1 MYVLYSLFIF
11 IIYVNNIIMEN
22 NKLKQKIVLG
32 LIISLI
38 FGILGCESTLDD
50 IDKTDKNKSIEDFVS
65 EMTLDE
71 KIGQMIVV
79 GFNGT
84 DVSEELT
91 NLVNINK
98 VGGVILFKRNIE
110 TSQQLK
116 ELNNNIEG
124 LNKEIPL
131 FISVDEEGGRVNRLP
146 SDMES
151 FPSAREVGL
160 KNNKD
165 YAYNNGKSMGESLKV
180 TGFNMNYA
188 PVLDIFSNPQNTVI
202 GDRAFGSDIETVS
215 TMGISTMKGI
225 EDEGIISVVK
235 HFPGHGD
242 TFVDSHYGLPIV
254 YKSLKELDNFEFIPF
269 KKAIE
274 EGCKAIMVSHILLDK
289 IDNKNPSSMSKTV
302 ITGILR
308 EKLGFDGVIITD
320 DMEMKAITENYTI
333 EDASVKSIIAGCDIL
348 LIGSG
353 TEYVNKVI
361 DAIKE
366 AILNGHISEERIDES
381 VTRIIKLKSEYLK
394 FNLR

>member
-1 MYVLYSLFIF
+1 MK
-11 IIYVNNIIMEN
+11 VNN
-22 NKLKQKIVLG
+22 LKQKLILG
-32 LIISLI
+32 LVTSLI
-38 FGILGCESTLDD
+38 FGLLGCEDTLSDMERA
-50 IDKTDKNKSIEDFVS
+50 DKSKSIEDLVN

-71 KIGQMIVV
+71 KIGQMIVA

-84 DVSEELT
+84 DVNEELI

-146 SDMES
+146 SDMEN
-151 FPSAREVGL
+151 FQSAKEVGL
-160 KNNKD
+160 KNDKE
-165 YAYNNGKSMGESLKV
+165 YAYNNGKSIGESLKV

-202 GDRAFGSDIETVS
+202 GDRAFGSNTEIVS
-215 TMGISTMKGI
+215 TMGIATMKGI

-242 TFVDSHYGLPIV
+242 TLVDSHYGLPIV
-254 YKSLKELDNFEFIPF
+254 DKTLDQLENFEFIPF
-269 KKAIE
+269 KKAIK
-274 EGCKAIMVSHILLDK
+274 EGCKSIMVSHILLDK
-289 IDNKNPSSMSKTV
+289 VDNENPSSMSKIV
-302 ITGILR
+302 ITDILR
-308 EKLGFDGVIITD
+308 EQLGFDGVIITD
-320 DMEMKAITENYTI
+320 DMNMKAITENYTI

-353 TEYVNKVI
+353 TGYVNKVI
-361 DAIKE
+361 DAIKD
-366 AILNGHISEERIDES
+366 AILNGYISEDRIDES
-381 VTRIIKLKSEYLK
+381 VTRIIKLKNEYFKL
-394 FNLR
+394 NLR

>member
-1 MYVLYSLFIF
+1 MK
-11 IIYVNNIIMEN
+11 N

-32 LIISLI
+32 LVISLI
-38 FGILGCESTLDD
+38 FGILGCENTLSD
-50 IDKTDKNKSIEDFVS
+50 IERVEQDKLIEDFVK

-71 KIGQMIVV
+71 KIGQMIIV

-84 DVSEELT
+84 GVNEELI
-91 NLVNINK
+91 NLANINK

-110 TSQQLK
+110 TSEQLK
-116 ELNNNIEG
+116 ELNNNIEE
-124 LNKEIPL
+124 LNNEIPL

-146 SDMES
+146 SDMEN
-151 FPSAREVGL
+151 FPSAKEIGL

-366 AILNGHISEERIDES
+366 AILNGHISEERIDKS
-381 VTRIIKLKSEYLK
+381 VSRIIKLKSEYLK
-394 FNLR
+394 LNLR